1 MIDIIQWRASIGVF
15 NNVHQSSKS
24 IATMDNCF
32 VTFGDMYYQYAVI
45 WFVSVYCLVNVYYY
59 ALCLILSG
67 DIETNPGPV
76 YKVCPECDS
85 RIHIKKNVCLCG
97 YVLCKK
103 SRSFTKVT
111 SPSISTANV
120 ETSNAYT
127 QKAGCALLS
136 TSPNDVTDTS
146 LDPSTSVGLLGDT
159 AHNVSSNT
167 TIGEKL
173 NDSYITAITEDIT
186 VKSHVT
192 KDSLSQPSKGSA
204 KWARRSA
211 VVNEKRRLKYKI
223 NPKGKRLSSS
233 KHYHSQPNIRSQ
245 QVLRAYHLNPS
256 PAKKRMLDAYHANPS
271 PIRQRVMDVY
281 HANPSPVKSK
291 GRDAYHANPSPI
303 KRKTRDAYNSN
314 PSPIKHK
321 AREAYHANPSPI
333 KRRVKSAYHANPSPI
348 KRRVK
353 SAYHANPSPIK
364 RRVLDA
370 YHRHPSPVKQRA
382 LSAYKANPSPI
393 KRQAL
398 EAYYKEHDLN
408 KGKKRQLYK
417 DNQSRIKKLD
427 KRRISKLVACSIS
440 KKYSKMRGDV
450 PLTITAYI
458 SRVLNKLKGKSYASK
473 HLEAQNL
480 VNSCLQ
486 YKEMHKS
493 DFIKQFHRL
502 RSSVLAVL
510 SKASEA
516 TSESQIHDVLC
527 GQGFHTSSTESYFP
541 STTYN
546 AAAFDEDGNLLR
558 NQFPS
563 HSINTSGNGT
573 ETWQCSSELCCIPS
587 KSEVNQV
594 ICDIYAK
601 IAECDPS
608 EARYFIQHMD
618 DCTKIYMHDA
628 KLQGH
633 NKACHVDPDA
643 CGSKLLYLRWLAPH
657 YPNLRRIINILYTVR
672 RSDSNLCAIDRAL
685 QAGNVD
691 ALEDIVKKNKQ
702 YNRKY
707 SVPCNALDES
717 KIRKDFTKAMT
728 LFNERNLEHA
738 EYPCISCTVLCFKRQ
753 CTKLDAC
760 KKPITGILW
769 QQLLDHYEANP
780 PIDDGLPVG
789 YICNYCLGKFRAG
802 VLPPRCILNGL
813 SVGKVPAEIVE
824 LNQYEKVLIQRAKA
838 FQVVTKMSTVAGKR
852 LPPSHMIS
860 KVRGSTFHL
869 PLPLQETLKC
879 LPTPDQPIPEHGELY
894 ILLRSIP
901 TAKNVVWQDLV
912 DINKVYKALLKLQ
925 EINPLY
931 HNIQLPVDA
940 SSLNLHLAISEHV
953 STDADASSEVGTD
966 EDKPVTEDC
975 DKNDDENDD
984 KGGDKD
990 PMVRKIEKE
999 EEADM
1004 YKNYTI
1010 QALHA
1015 PRENE
1020 KATDLYQL
1028 LRITESAMDNRCKQL
1043 DMLCFPDLFPF
1054 SIGGLHHTRDVKLD
1068 PSDYVKTIIQS
1079 RDPRFRLNQQFL
1091 FFHFHQLTIR
1101 QLGSGIYHKLKII
1114 RPHEK
1119 LTVARYLD
1127 MLQNEEIEGNLTS
1140 IFSRLRN
1147 SEQYWIKPR
1156 NDLNCMTLYYGPAT
1170 WFLTLSPSEWTW
1182 NDMGEYLRKVNPHL
1196 KHLLISELVAAD
1208 PVSVSRFMENKRK
1221 AFIDFIMSEDNPI
1234 GKVAHYYCRRE
1245 YQGRGL
1251 QHFHFAI
1258 WIQGAPVL
1266 GQTGKDHNSEDETI
1280 CNNDSEATH
1289 NDNGESN
1296 HPGDDTD
1303 DTNLKDED
1311 EKNKKKVIQFISK
1324 YISCQ
1329 IPDKNLSPILHDR
1342 VTKYQQHHCNKYCMR
1357 SKKTKA
1363 GIRKV
1368 CRFGFPRP
1376 ERDSFCLRSVVES
1389 VAGRKALKANSRL
1402 YDLPRTA
1409 KERMIND
1416 YNPAVLLVWQG
1427 NMDIQY
1433 IGEKSAILNW
1443 YITKYTTK
1451 AEKGH
1456 CNAAY
1461 AELTSTKSLSSR
1473 LWNVALRSLSNRE
1486 CGALEVSDALLGI
1499 QLYETDRETVF
1510 RWVDVNIIR
1519 SRRVKD
1525 FHTVSGLPAD
1535 SEDLFHASWVDTYY
1549 PNRPTELEDTTLYDF
1564 VAWYDLE
1571 SKEPKSSVKYFHFY
1585 DRYLK
1590 KRTRPYLVNHYR
1602 YNPNQDAEK
1611 YFYSILL
1618 LFKPWRQCD
1627 SLLGDD
1633 SNYMDAF
1640 NACKDSLLDGLKY
1653 HAQLSRLQEADTT
1666 VRELISKRREQM
1678 EAEDMQSSDIPVE
1691 GPLRYVAT
1699 EVHNA
1704 MADFED
1710 LVCHVNPEDIQGMIG
1725 QLNEDQLRVFN
1736 KVKTA
1741 IEAQVSTGVKVDSE
1755 LCRLFISGCGGTGKS
1770 FLIKTIRAWV
1780 QLTTGKDVIVAA
1792 PTGIAARNVNGLTI
1806 HGILALPV
1814 EHGSTPPYRPLSDDA
1829 LKIVREKLHNV
1840 IMFIVDEIS
1849 MVSNVTLLYMHLR
1862 LSEIFQTEEVRDG
1875 WFGQQNLLFLG
1886 DLLQLPPVFEGPVYS
1901 SVSSELAAKLTG
1913 SVGTVD
1919 LWQNLFSYDELTINM
1934 RQKDEKEFV
1943 AILSR
1948 IRLGYITKEDVSVLE
1963 NRKISLS
1970 SDTMAG
1976 KMKEVVQTLSTLP
1989 NDTVCLLP
1997 TRHMCNELNKQVLE
2011 NLPGKEIEL
2020 HAIDTVDC
2028 PAYLRQKVSKK
2039 LIKYSNDSTLT
2050 ASLEKVIVIKVG
2062 CKIMLRRNI
2071 DVSNGLVNGAIGTIS
2086 SVKYSIDQSNIVD
2099 SITIKFDDGKEHT
2112 LEKVNNKFQVIEK
2125 AFVIRQQ
2132 FPISS
2137 AYAITV
2143 HKSQGLTLHNVL
2155 VDVGNNI
2162 FACGQAY
2169 VAISRV
2175 TSLSGLYL
2183 INFDPH
2189 CIKALDSAVI
2199 EYNYLRKT
2207 FRPTLPLLAS
2217 HKKRPKVVP
2226 DKQWCMTKYATLIQQ
2241 QSAGCMGQEIIVL
2254 PNKGFRDPDGF
2265 SSYANT
2271 IMQCLFHSKAV
2282 RNVLSDDPSKSLK
2295 QLVGRYENR
2304 DSTALDCTDIREQ
2317 LGSPFDDHSQQDP
2330 VHYLQALATKYPSLQ
2345 SLLTHNVAI
2354 ETLCDVCKVVTT
2366 NSKVQLFMTIKVP
2379 EDSKSLKMDDLI
2391 TLSQQY
2397 TVQDAHL
2404 CSTCNVPVKMRSQI
2418 TGAKQIVVLKLD
2430 VWTKGAENG
2439 NVVRRKA
2446 SITSA
2451 QNSTIKI
2458 EDKSFILQS
2467 SVHLVSNKSAGF
2479 SYASIIRVN
2488 NKWVHVNNHV
2498 LSHECWPKGA
2508 KNLFLAFY
2516 EQVSLSGTKQ
2526 RKFKQTIPYAVS
2538 STKAKASLKR
2548 SLPQTF
2554 NDDKGPGTKKPCFA
2568 SSSSTVVTTEDWGG
2582 ITSVEQ
2588 PVALCTEWADYRYF
2602 PVDEAWQREACRL
2615 LNLRFVQPFQR
2626 ESGGPDVILTLP
2638 DTSCLKLIGGDGN
2651 CLFRAM
2657 CFIITGSESQH
2668 YELRSSIIAHMFS
2681 IPELLTGRGADGHR
2695 NYLTYY
2701 HGGYHSVEDYL
2712 NRTSMAEEGTW
2723 GTDFEMCLLAHMLG
2737 TVVYSYKAG
2746 QYWIACFPR
2755 GIDHASSEDVSKRSL
2770 YIYYTGNHFNVVTK
2784 VLPRV

>member
-1 MIDIIQWRASIGVF
+1 MIDIVQWRASIGAF
-15 NNVHQSSKS
+15 NISSKS
-24 IATMDNCF
+24 
-32 VTFGDMYYQYAVI
+32 VTTSVTTTVSHDYFSVGASELCSHYTVVI
-45 WFVSVYCLVNVYYY
+45 WFVSVYYLVNVSFYVF
-59 ALCLILSG
+59 CLLLSG
-67 DIETNPGPV
+67 DIETNPGPIH
-76 YKVCPECDS
+76 KLCPQCD
-85 RIHIKKNVCLCG
+85 RHIHIKKKVCLCG
-97 YVLCKK
+97 YVFCKK
-103 SRSFTKVT
+103 YRTFTKVT
-111 SPSISTANV
+111 SPSVNTVNLDACSPDL
-120 ETSNAYT
+120 T
-127 QKAGCALLS
+127 QTTGASLS
-136 TSPNDVTDTS
+136 TSPTDVTNTS
-146 LDPSTSVGLLGDT
+146 SDFCTSVGPLDDK
-159 AHNVSSNT
+159 AHEVSSSIT
-167 TIGEKL
+167 VVEKL
-173 NDSYITAITEDIT
+173 NDTPST
-186 VKSHVT
+186 VKTEQIEIHQL
-192 KDSLSQPSKGSA
+192 KAHEYKGCLSQPSKGSA

-211 VVNEKRRLKYKI
+211 VVNAQRRLKYKL
-223 NPKGKRLSSS
+223 NPIGKRLSCR
-233 KHYHSQPNIRSQ
+233 KYYYSQPTIRSQ
-245 QVLRAYHLNPS
+245 QVLRAYHLNPL
-256 PAKKRMLDAYHANPS
+256 PAQKRKFDAYHANS
-271 PIRQRVMDVY
+271 
-281 HANPSPVKSK
+281 SPVKRK
-291 GRDAYHANPSPI
+291 VRDAYHANPSPV
-303 KRKTRDAYNSN
+303 KRKARDAYLAN
-314 PSPIKHK
+314 PSPIKK
-321 AREAYHANPSPI
+321 RVLDAYHVNPSPI
-333 KRRVKSAYHANPSPI
+333 KRRALN
-348 KRRVK
+348 
-353 SAYHANPSPIK
+353 
-364 RRVLDA
+364 A
-370 YHRHPSPVKQRA
+370 YHRHPSPVKQRV
-382 LSAYKANPSPI
+382 LHAYRANPSPI
-393 KRQAL
+393 KRRAL

-408 KGKKRQLYK
+408 KGKRRQLYK
-417 DNQSRIKKLD
+417 QNCAKILD
-427 KRRISKLVACSIS
+427 KRRISRLVARSVT
-440 KKYSKMRGDV
+440 KKYSKMRGNV
-450 PLTITAYI
+450 PLTTTAYI
-458 SRVLNKLKGKSYASK
+458 CKILNKMKRRSYASK
-473 HLEAQNL
+473 HFEAQHL
-480 VNSCLQ
+480 INSCLQ
-486 YKEMHKS
+486 YREMHKS
-493 DFIKQFHRL
+493 AFIKQFHQL
-502 RSSVLAVL
+502 LASVLAVL
-510 SKASEA
+510 SKASET
-516 TSESQIHDVLC
+516 TSESQMHEVLC
-527 GQGFHTSSTESYFP
+527 GQGFHTSNTESYFP

-546 AAAFDEDGNLLR
+546 AAAFDEGGRLLR
-558 NQFPS
+558 NDFPS
-563 HSINTSGNGT
+563 YSTNTSGNKA
-573 ETWQCSSELCCIPS
+573 ETWQCSTELCCIPS

-594 ICDIYAK
+594 LCDTYNK
-601 IAECDPS
+601 IAECNLS
-608 EARYFIQHMD
+608 EARHFIQHMD
-618 DCTKIYMHDA
+618 DCTKVHMH
-628 KLQGH
+628 KTNLQGH
-633 NKACHVDPDA
+633 HKACHDDPNA
-643 CGSKLLYLRWLAPH
+643 CGSRLLYLRWLAPH
-657 YPNLRRIINILYTVR
+657 YPNIRRIISILYNVR

-685 QAGNVD
+685 QTGDVD
-691 ALEDIVKKNKQ
+691 ALEGIVKKNKLN
-702 YNRKY
+702 NRKY
-707 SVPCNALDES
+707 SVSCDVVDES
-717 KIRKDFTKAMT
+717 RIKEDHAKALT

-738 EYPCISCTVLCFKRQ
+738 KYPCISCKMLCYKRQ

-760 KKPITGILW
+760 KKPITGIVW
-769 QQLLDHYEANP
+769 QQFLDHYESTP
-780 PIDDGLPVG
+780 PIDDGLPMG

-802 VLPPRCILNGL
+802 VLPARCVLNGL
-813 SVGKVPAEIVE
+813 SVGKVPAEIAE

-869 PLPLQETLKC
+869 PLPLQETLKR

-931 HNIQLPVDA
+931 HNIQLPVDVL
-940 SSLNLHLAISEHV
+940 SLNLHLAISEHV
-953 STDADASSEVGTD
+953 ITDTDASSEIGTD
-966 EDKPVTEDC
+966 EDKPVIEDC
-975 DKNDDENDD
+975 DCNENDD

-990 PMVRKIEKE
+990 PMVRKIEKG
-999 EEADM
+999 EEADL

-1010 QALHA
+1010 QVLHA
-1015 PRENE
+1015 PRQNE

-1028 LRITESAMDNRCKQL
+1028 LRITEPAMDNRCKQL
-1043 DMLCFPDLFPF
+1043 DVLCFPDLFPF

-1068 PSDYVKTIIQS
+1068 PADYVKTIIQS

-1091 FFHFHQLTIR
+1091 FFHFHQLTMR

-1114 RPHEK
+1114 RPHER
-1119 LTVARYLD
+1119 LTAARYLD

-1182 NDMGEYLRKVNPHL
+1182 NDMGEYLHKVNPHL
-1196 KHLLISELVAAD
+1196 KHLSISELVAAD
-1208 PVSVSRFMENKRK
+1208 PISVSRFMENKRK

-1245 YQGRGL
+1245 YQGREL

-1266 GQTGKDHNSEDETI
+1266 GQNNNSEDKTI

-1289 NDNGESN
+1289 NDGLNN
-1296 HPGDDTD
+1296 HPGDDTHED
-1303 DTNLKDED
+1303 DTTLKSED
-1311 EKNKKKVIQFISK
+1311 EKNKEKVIKFINK
-1324 YISCQ
+1324 YVTCQ
-1329 IPDKNLSPILHDR
+1329 IPDKKLSPILHGR
-1342 VTKYQQHHCNKYCMR
+1342 VTKYQQHRCNKYCMR

-1456 CNAAY
+1456 SNASY
-1461 AELTSTKSLSSR
+1461 AELISTKSLSSR

-1510 RWVDVNIIR
+1510 KWIDINMVRN
-1519 SRRVKD
+1519 RRVKD
-1525 FHTVSGLPAD
+1525 FRTVSELPED
-1535 SEDLFHASWVDTYY
+1535 SEDLFYASWVDTYY
-1549 PNRPTELEDTTLYDF
+1549 PNRPTDLEDTTLYDF

-1571 SKEPKSSVKYFHFY
+1571 SKEPKSSVNYFHFY
-1585 DRYLK
+1585 DRFLK

-1627 SLLGDD
+1627 SLLGDH
-1633 SNYMDAF
+1633 SSYMDAF
-1640 NACKDSLLDGLKY
+1640 NACKNSLLDGLKY
-1653 HAQLSRLQEADTT
+1653 HAQLSRLQDADKT

-1678 EAEDMQSSDIPVE
+1678 EAEDMQSSDIAVE
-1691 GPLRYVAT
+1691 EPLRYVST
-1699 EVHNA
+1699 EVQKA

-1710 LVCHVNPEDIQGMIG
+1710 LVYHVNPEDIQDMIG

-1736 KVKTA
+1736 RVKTT
-1741 IEAQVSTGVKVDSE
+1741 IEAQVSTEVKVDTE
-1755 LCRLFISGCGGTGKS
+1755 LCRLFVSGCGGTGKS

-1780 QLTTGKDVIVAA
+1780 QATTGKDVIVAA

-1814 EHGSTPPYRPLSDDA
+1814 EHGSTPAYRPLSDDA
-1829 LKIVREKLHNV
+1829 LKIVRDKLHNV
-1840 IMFIVDEIS
+1840 VMFIFDEVSMIS
-1849 MVSNVTLLYMHLR
+1849 NITLLYMHLR
-1862 LSEIFQTEEVRDG
+1862 LSEIFQTEEAKDG
-1875 WFGQQNLLFLG
+1875 WFGRQNLLFLG

-1901 SVSSELAAKLTG
+1901 SVSSELATKLTG

-1919 LWQNLFSYDELTINM
+1919 LWRNLFSYEALTINM

-1948 IRLGYITKEDVSVLE
+1948 VRLGYITKEDAAKLE
-1963 NRKISLS
+1963 NRKINLS

-1976 KMKEVVQTLSTLP
+1976 RMKEVVQTLATLP

-1997 TRHMCNELNKQVLE
+1997 TRHMCSELNKQVLE

-2039 LIKYSNDSTLT
+2039 LIKCSDDSTLT
-2050 ASLEKVIVIKVG
+2050 AGLEKVIVIKIG
-2062 CKIMLRRNI
+2062 CKIMLRRNMDI
-2071 DVSNGLVNGAIGTIS
+2071 HNGLVNGAIGTICL
-2086 SVKYSIDQSNIVD
+2086 VKYSIDQSNVVD
-2099 SITIKFDDGKEHT
+2099 SITIKFDDGKEHAI
-2112 LEKVNNKFQVIEK
+2112 EKVNSKFQVIEK

-2143 HKSQGLTLHNVL
+2143 HKSQGLTLRNVL
-2155 VDVGNNI
+2155 VDIGNNI

-2169 VAISRV
+2169 VAMSRV
-2175 TSLSGLYL
+2175 TSFSGLHL

-2189 CIKALDSAVI
+2189 CIKALDSAVM

-2207 FRPTLPLLAS
+2207 FRPTLPSLAC

-2241 QSAGCMGQEIIVL
+2241 QSAGCVGQEVMVL
-2254 PNKGFRDPDGF
+2254 PNKGFKDNDGF

-2282 RNVLSDDPSKSLK
+2282 RNVLSDDSSKSLK
-2295 QLVGRYENR
+2295 QLVGRYESW
-2304 DSTALDCTDIREQ
+2304 DSAALDCTDIRKH
-2317 LGSPFDDHSQQDP
+2317 LGNPFDHCSQQDP

-2345 SLLTHNVAI
+2345 SLLSHNVAI

-2366 NSKVQLFMTIKVP
+2366 NSKEQLFMTIKVP

-2404 CSTCNVPVKMRSQI
+2404 CNTCNVPVKMCSRI
-2418 TGAKQIVVLKLD
+2418 VGAKQIVVLKLD

-2446 SITSA
+2446 SVTSA

-2479 SYASIIRVN
+2479 SYASIVRVN
-2488 NKWVHVNNHV
+2488 SKWVHVNNHV

-2508 KNLFLAFY
+2508 KNLYLAFY

-2526 RKFKQTIPYAVS
+2526 RKFKLTIPYAVS
-2538 STKAKASLKR
+2538 STKAKAPLKR
-2548 SLPQTF
+2548 SLPQTC
-2554 NDDKGPGTKKPCFA
+2554 NDDKGPCTKKACVA
-2568 SSSSTVVTTEDWGG
+2568 SSSSTMVTTEDWGG
-2582 ITSVEQ
+2582 ITSVER
-2588 PVALCTEWADYRYF
+2588 PVALRTEWADYRYF
-2602 PVDEAWQREACRL
+2602 PVDEAWQREACRV
-2615 LNLRFVQPFQR
+2615 LNLRFIQPFQR

-2638 DTSCLKLIGGDGN
+2638 DTSCLIHIGGDGN

-2657 CFIITGSESQH
+2657 SFIITGSESQH
-2668 YELRSSIIAHMFS
+2668 YELRSSIIAHMFN
-2681 IPELLTGRGADGHR
+2681 IPELLTGRGADEHR

-2712 NRTSMAEEGTW
+2712 TRTSMAEEGTW
-2723 GTDFEMCLLAHMLG
+2723 GTDFEMCLLAHMLN

-2746 QYWIACFPR
+2746 QYWIACFPK
-2755 GIDHASSEDVSKRSL
+2755 GIDHALSEDVSKRSL
-2770 YIYYTGNHFNVVTK
+2770 YIYYTGNHFNVVTR